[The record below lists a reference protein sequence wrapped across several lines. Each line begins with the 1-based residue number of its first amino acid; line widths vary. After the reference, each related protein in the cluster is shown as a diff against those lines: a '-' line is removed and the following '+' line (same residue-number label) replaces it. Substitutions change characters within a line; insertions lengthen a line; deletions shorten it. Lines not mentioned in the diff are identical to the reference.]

1 MNCLSGTTRARCC
14 GRCVRTASWRFVAGS
29 GHDLFGTAAVG
40 LRTCWHNRLGL
51 ARPQGAPEPELQS
64 ATLAVALPWLQAF
77 RPAVR

>member
-1 MNCLSGTTRARCC
+1 MNCLSGTTRAR
-14 GRCVRTASWRFVAGS
+14 
-29 GHDLFGTAAVG
+29 FGTAAVG

>member
-1 MNCLSGTTRARCC
+1 MVTNCSRDL
-14 GRCVRTASWRFVAGS
+14 GRQAAG
-29 GHDLFGTAAVG
+29 L
-40 LRTCWHNRLGL
+40 LGVDL

>member
-1 MNCLSGTTRARCC
+1 MNCLSGTTRARC
-14 GRCVRTASWRFVAGS
+14 
-29 GHDLFGTAAVG
+29 
-40 LRTCWHNRLGL
+40 GL

>member
-1 MNCLSGTTRARCC
+1 MNCLSGTTR
-14 GRCVRTASWRFVAGS
+14 
-29 GHDLFGTAAVG
+29 
-40 LRTCWHNRLGL
+40 GL